1 MNREVSE
8 VLDRSGRLRA
18 ACITA
23 TQRIRSTQAVPLT
36 SCAYL
41 VHFTGSTPQ
50 FYNYL
55 AIGASSAPVRG
66 VLTNERTK
74 FGKGITIHFE
84 LMGVVG
90 TSGMPMG
97 SGGLAGGATA
107 FYSISDGTT
116 GVFQARRP
124 STLPPSPRPR
134 ARAGCQPHANHASA
148 AVVEKLR
155 RSVAALAAPQR
166 IDKIRLLGFTCYT
179 TCDVTQFSLYLS

>member
-1 MNREVSE
+1 MNRKVSE

-84 LMGVVG
+84 LHGR
-90 TSGMPMG
+90 SGNQWHANGFGWP
-97 SGGLAGGATA
+97 SRRC
-107 FYSISDGTT
+107 YSISDGTT

-124 STLPPSPRPR
+124 STLLPSPRPR